1 MFVRKWFAIIGIE
14 FMRDPATLDGLF
26 ECLMKSIAVGC
37 QVIGA
42 VSNEARMIIQNQ
54 AEVGREDFAID
65 IKFWTRRKIRHPQV
79 IDKGRFK
86 GFRRS
91 GLQPSAPQ

>member
-1 MFVRKWFAIIGIE
+1 MIGVE
-14 FMRDPATLDGLF
+14 FIRDAAPLDGLL
-26 ECLMKSIAVGC
+26 ERLMEGVAVGC

-42 VSNEARMIIQNQ
+42 VSNQTRMIIYNQ

-65 IKFWTRRKIRHPQV
+65 VKFWARRKIRHPQV